1 MTYINIQT
9 LIEVIR
15 NNFALLPLW
24 FTAWKHLKAKDK
36 FESFG
41 FEKHHGIPL
50 AENIQHL
57 CYLPFLNATSLCQ
70 LSANLPYHQ
79 RVFSYLWEKVRPRC
93 WWNLLQSVANQWLF
107 EDKPFPSLAQEGTVV
122 IDDTPAEKGRIS

>member
-1 MTYINIQT
+1 M
-9 LIEVIR
+9 
-15 NNFALLPLW
+15 
-24 FTAWKHLKAKDK
+24 
-36 FESFG
+36 
-41 FEKHHGIPL
+41 PL

-57 CYLPFLNATSLCQ
+57 CYLSFLNTTSLCQ

-107 EDKPFPSLAQEGTVV
+107 EDKPFPSLAQEETVI
-122 IDDTPAEKGRIS
+122 IDDTPAEKFGLKMENVAPIRIRGK